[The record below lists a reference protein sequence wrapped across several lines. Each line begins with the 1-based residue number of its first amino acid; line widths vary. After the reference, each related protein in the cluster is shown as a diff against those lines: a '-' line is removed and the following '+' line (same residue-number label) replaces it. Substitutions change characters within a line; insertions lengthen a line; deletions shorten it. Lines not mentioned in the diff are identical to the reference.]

1 MEVTIKKAFKFRLE
15 LTEEQNERFRQ
26 FAGASRFAYNY
37 ALDRKK
43 TLYKETGKSIT
54 SGEIEKEITR
64 MKQTPEYEWL
74 NEIPSQIPQQ
84 SIQNLEQAFAGFF
97 NKRSGFPK
105 FKKKQSWI
113 QSFRIPQNIK
123 VKDSRVF
130 VPKLGYVKMNQ
141 SRAIEGTIKGAT
153 FRASPGGPWWT
164 LVRFEQY

>member
-1 MEVTIKKAFKFRLE
+1 
-15 LTEEQNERFRQ
+15 
-26 FAGASRFAYNY
+26 
-37 ALDRKK
+37 
-43 TLYKETGKSIT
+43 
-54 SGEIEKEITR
+54 

-164 LVRFEQY
+164 LVRFDQY